1 MTYYH
6 YTSLDALRGII
17 RSSEN
22 NGKGLCFWA
31 TRYDCFVDK
40 EEYLLGVDFTR
51 KYLSIMEDEYNLKQ
65 DRRIAA
71 FFRRETIENN
81 INLPNPY
88 VISVTAR
95 NDNAYMWENYAD
107 HGNGAVLEIDFPQTR
122 GIYDTAIIYKL
133 EKCIYEDTIGD
144 AELIRIVYEAYTDGG
159 FALLQGNKEL
169 FLGLLQKYPQLFV
182 RFIAMYV
189 LYFFAPRIKR
199 NFFKQEEEFRMIL
212 SAPVPA
218 YTEFIH
224 ANAPL
229 IDALT
234 SALNMVL
241 KSGDIVS
248 PLLKEKMRTRDDRH
262 IYYREFF
269 LPESALTRIFVRNF
283 HAQSAVGTLLDR
295 KGFENV
301 KCEIL
306 KY

>member
-22 NGKGLCFWA
+22 NGKRLCFWA

-40 EEYLLGVDFTR
+40 EEYLLGIDFTR

-81 INLPNPY
+81 VNLPNPY

-248 PLLKEKMRTRDDRH
+248 PLLKEKMRTKDDRH

-283 HAQSAVGTLLDR
+283 HAQSAVEALLDR

-301 KCEIL
+301 KCDIL

>member
-51 KYLSIMEDEYNLKQ
+51 KYLSIMEDEYDLKQ

-133 EKCIYEDTIGD
+133 EKCIYEDAIGD

-269 LPESALTRIFVRNF
+269 LPESALTRICVRNF
-283 HAQSAVGTLLDR
+283 HAQSAVEALLDR

>member
-17 RSSEN
+17 RSNEN
-22 NGKGLCFWA
+22 NDKGLCFWA

-51 KYLSIMEDEYNLKQ
+51 KYLSIMEDKYNLKQ

-71 FFRRETIENN
+71 FFSRETIENN
-81 INLPNPY
+81 VNLPNPY
-88 VISVTAR
+88 VISVTTR
-95 NDNAYMWENYAD
+95 NNNAYMWENYAD
-107 HGNGAVLEIDFPQTR
+107 HENGAVLEIDFPQTR
-122 GIYDTAIIYKL
+122 GIYDTAIFYKL
-133 EKCIYEDTIGD
+133 EKCIYEGTIED
-144 AELIRIVYEAYTDGG
+144 AELIRIVYEAYMDGG
-159 FALLQGNKEL
+159 LALLQGNKEL
-169 FLGLLQKYPQLFV
+169 CLEMLQKYPQLFV
-182 RFIAMYV
+182 QFISMYI
-189 LYFFAPRIKR
+189 LYFFAPRVKR
-199 NFFKQEEEFRMIL
+199 NCFKQEEEFRMIL

-218 YTEFIH
+218 YTEFIQ

-229 IDALT
+229 IDAIA
-234 SALNMVL
+234 SAYNMEM

-248 PLLKEKMRTRDDRH
+248 PLLKEKMRMKDDRQ

-269 LPESALTRIFVRNF
+269 LPESALIRIFVRNI
-283 HAQSAVGTLLDR
+283 HAQSAVKALLEQ

>member
-6 YTSLDALRGII
+6 YTSLDALQGII

-22 NGKGLCFWA
+22 NGKRLCFWA

-40 EEYLLGVDFTR
+40 EEYLLGIDFTR

-81 INLPNPY
+81 VNLPNPY

-144 AELIRIVYEAYTDGG
+144 AELIQIVYEAYTDGG

-248 PLLKEKMRTRDDRH
+248 PLLKEKMRTKDDRH

-283 HAQSAVGTLLDR
+283 HAQSTVEALLDR

-301 KCEIL
+301 KCDIL

>member
-40 EEYLLGVDFTR
+40 EEYLLGIDFTR

-81 INLPNPY
+81 VNLPNPY

-248 PLLKEKMRTRDDRH
+248 PLLKEKMRTIDDRH

-283 HAQSAVGTLLDR
+283 HAQSAVEALLDR

>member
-51 KYLSIMEDEYNLKQ
+51 KYLSIMEDEYDLKQ

-107 HGNGAVLEIDFPQTR
+107 HENGAVLEIDFPQTR

-283 HAQSAVGTLLDR
+283 HAQSAVEALLDR

>member
-17 RSSEN
+17 RSNEN

-51 KYLSIMEDEYNLKQ
+51 KYLSIMEDKYNLKQ

-81 INLPNPY
+81 VNLPNPY

-122 GIYDTAIIYKL
+122 GICDAAILYKL
-133 EKCIYEDTIGD
+133 EKCIYEGTIAD
-144 AELIRIVYEAYTDGG
+144 SELIRIVYEAYTEGG
-159 FALLQGNKEL
+159 LALLQGNK
-169 FLGLLQKYPQLFV
+169 GLCLEMLQKYPQLFV
-182 RFIAMYV
+182 QFIAMYV

-199 NFFKQEEEFRMIL
+199 NCFKQEEEFRMIL

-224 ANAPL
+224 ANSPL
-229 IDALT
+229 IDAIA
-234 SALNMVL
+234 SALNMEL

-248 PLLKEKMRTRDDRH
+248 PLLKEKMRMKDDQH
-262 IYYREFF
+262 IYYREFL
-269 LPESALTRIFVRNF
+269 LPESALARIFVRNF
-283 HAQSAVGTLLDR
+283 HTQSTVEALLDQ
-295 KGFENV
+295 KGFNNV
-301 KCEIL
+301 KCEIV

>member
-40 EEYLLGVDFTR
+40 EEYLLGIDFTR

-81 INLPNPY
+81 VNLPNPY

-248 PLLKEKMRTRDDRH
+248 PLLKEKMRTIDDRH

-283 HAQSAVGTLLDR
+283 HAQSAVEALLDR

-306 KY
+306 K

>member
-1 MTYYH
+1 M
-6 YTSLDALRGII
+6 
-17 RSSEN
+17 
-22 NGKGLCFWA
+22 GLC
-31 TRYDCFVDK
+31 
-40 EEYLLGVDFTR
+40 L
-51 KYLSIMEDEYNLKQ
+51 
-65 DRRIAA
+65 
-71 FFRRETIENN
+71 
-81 INLPNPY
+81 
-88 VISVTAR
+88 
-95 NDNAYMWENYAD
+95 
-107 HGNGAVLEIDFPQTR
+107 R

-283 HAQSAVGTLLDR
+283 HAQSAVEALLDR

>member
-51 KYLSIMEDEYNLKQ
+51 KYLSIMEDEYDLKQ

-107 HGNGAVLEIDFPQTR
+107 HENGAVLEIDFPQTR

-269 LPESALTRIFVRNF
+269 LPESAMTRIFVRNF
-283 HAQSAVGTLLDR
+283 HAQSAVEALLDR

>member
-1 MTYYH
+1 
-6 YTSLDALRGII
+6 
-17 RSSEN
+17 
-22 NGKGLCFWA
+22 
-31 TRYDCFVDK
+31 
-40 EEYLLGVDFTR
+40 
-51 KYLSIMEDEYNLKQ
+51 MEDEYDLKQ

-107 HGNGAVLEIDFPQTR
+107 HENGAVLEIDFPQTR

-234 SALNMVL
+234 NMVL

-283 HAQSAVGTLLDR
+283 HAQSAVEALLDR

>member
-22 NGKGLCFWA
+22 NVKGLCFWA

-51 KYLSIMEDEYNLKQ
+51 KYLSIMEDEYDLKQ

-107 HGNGAVLEIDFPQTR
+107 HENGAVLEIDFPQTR

-283 HAQSAVGTLLDR
+283 HAQSAVEALLDR

>member
-40 EEYLLGVDFTR
+40 EEYLLVVDFTR
-51 KYLSIMEDEYNLKQ
+51 KYLSIMEDEYDLKQ

-107 HGNGAVLEIDFPQTR
+107 HENGAVLEIDFPQTR

-283 HAQSAVGTLLDR
+283 HAQSAVEALLDR